1 MDLSSIHRMKYYFQN
16 KMIKRFARNF
26 WPKVLINRLSDSV
39 PFLSRLLIIILLLFI
54 HSVAI
59 AQTSPDRE
67 FRASWLT
74 TTWALDW
81 PEIGASPETQRQ
93 DLIRILDRHV
103 DQNLNAVVF
112 QVSGRGDAL
121 YQSENL
127 PWSYILT
134 GNPNEDPG
142 WDPLEFAIEEAHQR
156 GLELHAWFNV
166 FSIAYNSFS
175 DSPANSDTP
184 NVRFTHPEWIISITD
199 DLDNEHIW
207 LNPGIPEARE
217 WLVRN
222 VVELVELY
230 DVDAVHFDRI
240 RYFTN
245 GYDGDSKLFA
255 KHNPDNLT
263 DIDDWRRYNITE
275 FVREA
280 SNQIRE
286 LKPWVKIGAAVSA
299 HYNRESSDGW
309 AARYGYS
316 DVFADSRS
324 WVENGYLDYL
334 SPMNYWNISSPPR
347 FDFITANWA
356 NHAGDQY
363 HIYMGTG
370 PYKMS
375 VLNELHKQIDVTR
388 NHGIQGQLHYRYSNI
403 EGIDDH
409 YSSRYSQPS
418 LIPSTPNRSQEQP
431 PPIESIHL
439 NLTGDSLSISWNSL
453 LDPLN
458 PYNRHKF
465 AIYCSACGPNQTRE
479 LIAVTGKSELK
490 MPAVYLSDGKQ
501 AEIAVTALSR
511 NYVESEPVKQ
521 SIIITHR
528 SNEQEIARKI
538 KLHPNYPN
546 PFNPSTQITF
556 ELPETAKVALTV
568 YNVTG
573 QRVAELVDEIRIA
586 GSHQVVFDGSG
597 LSSGVYFYRL
607 KANGVLITQKMTL
620 LK

>member
-1 MDLSSIHRMKYYFQN
+1 
-16 KMIKRFARNF
+16 MITRFAGKF
-26 WPKVLINRLSDSV
+26 WSKVLINRLSDSV
-39 PFLSRLLIIILLLFI
+39 PFLSRVLIIILLLFI

-59 AQTSPDRE
+59 AQTPPDRE

-217 WLVRN
+217 WQVRN
-222 VVELVELY
+222 LVELVELY

-240 RYFTN
+240 RYFN
-245 GYDGDSKLFA
+245 SGYDGDSDLFVM
-255 KHNPDNLT
+255 HNPDNLT

-286 LKPWVKIGAAVSA
+286 IKPWVKIGAAVSA

-431 PPIESIHL
+431 PPIENIHL
-439 NLTGDSLSISWNSL
+439 NLSGDSLSISWKSL

-465 AIYCSACGPNQTRE
+465 AIYCSACGANQTRE

-511 NYVESEPVKQ
+511 NYVESEPVEQ

-528 SNEQEIARKI
+528 SNEQEIAQKI
-538 KLHPNYPN
+538 KLHHNYPN